1 MIVSTSQQKIHLEE
15 RLRAKTMEQM
25 FLGSIQ
31 EGANCPPFVARAILD
46 VAKSTFN
53 LGDVGNEDFK
63 KIKPGQMKVI
73 GVPTSEPP
81 GKPLRECRLAE
92 AVITLDGGVEDQAT
106 RITGGKN
113 GVTAL
118 RRKRLLRI
126 TTEALEQNVLLT
138 REDIAYRILNCGV
151 RTVTRDVQYFQKQ
164 SIHVPLRGW
173 CKDIGPTITHKT
185 QVVEHFIKRIQP
197 SEIGRRT
204 YHSLKAVERYILHF
218 AKVAY
223 LTSQHESSLSSSEI
237 AFLVGISERL
247 VKEYQSL
254 YHQYDNPTYK
264 ERLREIVSLAQ
275 YPSPTPQD
283 KKKGELP

>member
-1 MIVSTSQQKIHLEE
+1 MIVSTRRQKIHLEE

-53 LGDVGNEDFK
+53 LGDVGNDDFK

-73 GVPTSEPP
+73 SVPTSEPP
-81 GKPLRECRLAE
+81 GKPLRECGLAE
-92 AVITLDGGVEDQAT
+92 AVITLDGGVEDQAV
-106 RITGGKN
+106 RIAGGKD
-113 GVTAL
+113 GVAAL

-151 RTVTRDVQYFQKQ
+151 RTVTRDVQYFQEQ

-185 QVVEHFIKRIQP
+185 QVVEQFIKRIQP

-223 LTSQHESSLSSSEI
+223 LTSQYQMSLSSSEI

-247 VKEYQSL
+247 TKEYQRL
-254 YHQYDNPTYK
+254 YEEYDNPSYR

-275 YPSPTPQD
+275 DSSHPLDD
-283 KKKGELP
+283 KKGGRLP

>member
-1 MIVSTSQQKIHLEE
+1 MIVSAGQRKIHLEE
-15 RLRAKTMEQM
+15 RLRAKTREQM
-25 FLGSIQ
+25 FVGSIQ
-31 EGANCPPFVARAILD
+31 EGANCPPFVAWAILD

-53 LGDVGNEDFK
+53 LGDVGNDDFK
-63 KIKPGQMKVI
+63 KMKPGQMKVI

-81 GKPLRECRLAE
+81 GKALRECRLAE
-92 AVITLDGGVEDQAT
+92 AVITLDGGIEDQAT
-106 RITGGKN
+106 RIAGGKN
-113 GVTAL
+113 GVADL

-164 SIHVPLRGW
+164 GIHVPLRGW
-173 CKDIGPTITHKT
+173 CKDIGPTITHKA
-185 QVVEHFIKRIQP
+185 QVVEQFIKRVQP

-223 LTSQHESSLSSSEI
+223 LTSQYQTSLSSSEI

-254 YHQYDNPTYK
+254 YQQYNNPPYK
-264 ERLREIVSLAQ
+264 DRLREIVSLAQ
-275 YPSPTPQD
+275 DSSQPL
-283 KKKGELP
+283 KGKKGGISP